1 MDVYLV
7 RHGES
12 LSNIGESREF
22 DSMLSPK
29 GEQQAECLGRY
40 LANVRFDK
48 IYSSHMCRAVQTAAA
63 VARHQEGNPEI
74 IIVPEFFETETPG
87 DFEANTELLR
97 SVYPKLNITKTSM
110 GNGCGA
116 DIERLEYAVDKYI
129 NLPGYSNATETV
141 VTDGK
146 QKRYNPEKILIVS
159 HAGAICYMLSSLVN
173 FRYDINVNIV
183 QHNTCINKFELFLI
197 NDVPRKR
204 FLRYNDVPHLPQ
216 ELRLE
221 SQF

>member
-22 DSMLSPK
+22 DSTLSPK

-74 IIVPEFFETETPG
+74 IIVPEFCETETPG

-97 SVYPKLNITKTSM
+97 SVYPKLNITKRAWEM
-110 GNGCGA
+110 A
-116 DIERLEYAVDKYI
+116 AARI
-129 NLPGYSNATETV
+129 
-141 VTDGK
+141 
-146 QKRYNPEKILIVS
+146 
-159 HAGAICYMLSSLVN
+159 
-173 FRYDINVNIV
+173 
-183 QHNTCINKFELFLI
+183 
-197 NDVPRKR
+197 
-204 FLRYNDVPHLPQ
+204 
-216 ELRLE
+216 
-221 SQF
+221 